1 MAYKSEKIAMGI
13 SAPQPIKDVLQK
25 LVDPELPETEF
36 WRIMTYLTYQAATT
50 NDEKLLRKLDLIKQ
64 QRTGKP
70 FPRAEVTTPQN
81 LPAQRSLPEKMEK
94 LNLNAPRI
102 NLQRMLEKLLSA
114 SVFTDKKKYDQ
125 KWIEKLVDSLMKE
138 YGELLAKKWKSQ
150 PNVIRGQVLGT
161 LRQAGV
167 IKGSCLSI
175 ARVYLDEKE
184 NTKEVGTF
192 SRYMGRMKD
201 APFYEYLMN
210 FVASPEKQAE

>member
-1 MAYKSEKIAMGI
+1 MDILAELIQIGKRR
-13 SAPQPIKDVLQK
+13 PQAIRDVLEE
-25 LVDPELPETEF
+25 LNDPELPESRF
-36 WRIMTYLTYQAATT
+36 WQIMSYLLSAAGQV
-50 NDEKLLRKLDLIKQ
+50 NNEDLLRVLDKVKMR
-64 QRTGKP
+64 RTGNP
-70 FPRAEVTTPQN
+70 FPRFTVTTPQN

>member
-70 FPRAEVTTPQN
+70 FPRAEVTTSQN

-114 SVFTDKKKYDQ
+114 SVFTDKKKYDSE
-125 KWIEKLVDSLMKE
+125 WIAQFVGSLMAE
-138 YGELLAKKWKSQ
+138 HGLLLAREWKVR
-150 PNVIRGQVLGT
+150 PDVVRGQVAGA
-161 LRQAGV
+161 LREAGV
-167 IKGSCLSI
+167 LKGSMLSI
-175 ARVYLDEKE
+175 AREASGAA
-184 NTKEVGTF
+184 GTTQ
-192 SRYMGRMKD
+192 D
-201 APFYEYLMN
+201 AKTF
-210 FVASPEKQAE
+210 AT

>member
-114 SVFTDKKKYDQ
+114 SVFTDKKKYDSE
-125 KWIEKLVDSLMKE
+125 WIAQFVGSLMAE
-138 YGELLAKKWKSQ
+138 HGHLLAREWKVR
-150 PNVIRGQVLGT
+150 PDVVRGQVAGA
-161 LRQAGV
+161 LREAGV
-167 IKGSCLSI
+167 LKGSMLSI
-175 ARVYLDEKE
+175 AREYYGVAG
-184 NTKEVGTF
+184 NTKDAKTF
-192 SRYMGRMKD
+192 ATYMGRQKD
-201 APFYEYLMN
+201 APYLDFAMKY
-210 FVASPEKQAE
+210 VKQKE

>member
-114 SVFTDKKKYDQ
+114 SVFTDKKKYDSE
-125 KWIEKLVDSLMKE
+125 WIARFVGSLMAE
-138 YGELLAKKWKSQ
+138 HGPLLAREWKAR
-150 PNVIRGQVLGT
+150 PDVVRGQVAGA
-161 LRQAGV
+161 LREAGV
-167 IKGSCLSI
+167 LKGSMLSI
-175 ARVYLDEKE
+175 AREYCGVAG
-184 NTKEVGTF
+184 NTKDAKTF
-192 SRYMGRMKD
+192 ATYMGRQKD
-201 APFYEYLMN
+201 APYLDFAMKY
-210 FVASPEKQAE
+210 VQEKE

>member
-13 SAPQPIKDVLQK
+13 SAPQPIKDVLQN

-50 NDEKLLRKLDLIKQ
+50 NDEKLVRKLDLIKQ

-114 SVFTDKKKYDQ
+114 SVFTDKKKYDSE
-125 KWIEKLVDSLMKE
+125 WIAQFVGSLMAE
-138 YGELLAKKWKSQ
+138 HGLLLAREWKVR
-150 PNVIRGQVLGT
+150 PDVVRGQVAGA
-161 LRQAGV
+161 LREAGV
-167 IKGSCLSI
+167 LKGSMLSI
-175 ARVYLDEKE
+175 AREYCGVAG
-184 NTKEVGTF
+184 NTKDAKTF
-192 SRYMGRMKD
+192 ATYMGRQKD
-201 APFYEYLMN
+201 APYLDFAMKY
-210 FVASPEKQAE
+210 VQEKE

>member
-70 FPRAEVTTPQN
+70 FPRAEVTTSQN

-114 SVFTDKKKYDQ
+114 SVFTDKKKYDSE
-125 KWIEKLVDSLMKE
+125 WIAQFVGSLMAE
-138 YGELLAKKWKSQ
+138 HGLLLAREWKVR
-150 PNVIRGQVLGT
+150 PDVVRGQVAGA
-161 LRQAGV
+161 LREAGV
-167 IKGSCLSI
+167 LKGSMLSI
-175 ARVYLDEKE
+175 AREYCGVAG
-184 NTKEVGTF
+184 NTKDAKTF
-192 SRYMGRMKD
+192 ATYMGRQKD
-201 APFYEYLMN
+201 APYLDFAMKY
-210 FVASPEKQAE
+210 VKQAE

>member
-13 SAPQPIKDVLQK
+13 SAPQPIKDVLQN

-114 SVFTDKKKYDQ
+114 SVFTDKKKYDSE
-125 KWIEKLVDSLMKE
+125 WIAQFVGSLMAE
-138 YGELLAKKWKSQ
+138 HGLLLAREWKVR
-150 PNVIRGQVLGT
+150 PDVVRGQVAGA
-161 LRQAGV
+161 LREAGV
-167 IKGSCLSI
+167 LKGSMLSI
-175 ARVYLDEKE
+175 AREYCGVAG
-184 NTKEVGTF
+184 NTKDAKTF
-192 SRYMGRMKD
+192 ATYMGRQKD
-201 APFYEYLMN
+201 APYLDFAMKY
-210 FVASPEKQAE
+210 VQEKE

>member
-50 NDEKLLRKLDLIKQ
+50 NDENLLRKLDLIKQ

-114 SVFTDKKKYDQ
+114 SVFTDKKKYDSE
-125 KWIEKLVDSLMKE
+125 WIAQFVGSLMAE
-138 YGELLAKKWKSQ
+138 HGLLLAREWKVR
-150 PNVIRGQVLGT
+150 PDVIRGQVAGA
-161 LRQAGV
+161 LREAGV
-167 IKGSCLSI
+167 IKGSMLSI
-175 ARVYLDEKE
+175 AREYYGVVE
-184 NTKEVGTF
+184 NTKDAKTF
-192 SRYMGRMKD
+192 ANYMGRQKD
-201 APFYEYLMN
+201 APYLD
-210 FVASPEKQAE
+210 FVLKYLQEKE